1 MSDLH
6 SYIPKRPKRFF
17 NVKDVYKKLCMESK
31 AFLSVFFHTIT
42 LHDKDL
48 IPAEKRLKF
57 NEKLTKEQVNQCKFI
72 FESSI
77 RRREKLE
84 SKAEKLLTLLLI
96 FTPLFSAL
104 VTYIF
109 SKDVQYGLL
118 TIMFYCTLGF
128 SAFFVFI
135 AFIAIFRSRKVGDIE
150 EPFISTIID
159 HNNDKLHEYSLTRE
173 GFGFLYCAINN
184 QVRNDYVAD
193 FVRAAEYFILM
204 NLIFLMI
211 SVLTFSVIISSSN
224 SKPPIPLNETTHTEI
239 QNVTKS
245 IENVGSSI
253 NRTAFQIIKMNSDL
267 ADQLKIQSDLYEMIL
282 NTSEKQSEIADHQ
295 RALFNTLMDKPK
307 EDTPNTLQGHAR

>member
-1 MSDLH
+1 MQVSN
-6 SYIPKRPKRFF
+6 R
-17 NVKDVYKKLCMESK
+17 KL
-31 AFLSVFFHTIT
+31 L
-42 LHDKDL
+42 
-48 IPAEKRLKF
+48 
-57 NEKLTKEQVNQCKFI
+57 
-72 FESSI
+72 I

-84 SKAEKLLTLLLI
+84 SKAEKLLSLLLI

-104 VTYIF
+104 ITYIF
-109 SKDVQYGLL
+109 SKDIQYGLF

-128 SAFFVFI
+128 SVISVLI

-159 HNNDKLHEYSLTRE
+159 HENDKLHKYSSKRE

-204 NLIFLMI
+204 NFIFLMI

-224 SKPPIPLNETTHTEI
+224 SKPPIPLYETIHTEI
-239 QNVTKS
+239 KNVTNS
-245 IENVGSSI
+245 IENAGSSV
-253 NRTAFQIIKMNSDL
+253 NLAASQIIKINSDL
-267 ADQLKIQSDLYEMIL
+267 ADQLKMHSDLYEMIL
-282 NTSEKQSEIADHQ
+282 NISERQNEIIEDQ

-307 EDTPNTLQGHAR
+307 EDTSKTQQGHAR